1 MRNDVCIT
9 VATVCYNASAMIE
22 RTLNSVAGQSYPN
35 IEHIIVDGCSKDDTM
50 QKVSDY
56 ANGESLHKIVV
67 KSEPDKGL
75 YDAMN
80 KALQMASGDY
90 IVFMNAGDK
99 FHSVD
104 TVRQIVDSL
113 PEGEL
118 PGVVYGE
125 TDLVDDNGCFVSKRW
140 HSVPE
145 VLTWRSF
152 LNGMLVCHQSFYA
165 RVDIARNTPYN
176 LKYRLSADVDWCIRI
191 MRETERLGLR
201 LHNVR
206 MVVTDYLSEGMTTQ
220 NHKASLKER
229 FHVMTE
235 HYGLFRTII
244 QHIWFVVRKFIK

>member
-9 VATVCYNASAMIE
+9 VATVCYNASDTIE
-22 RTLNSVAGQSYPN
+22 RTLESVAEQSYAN
-35 IEHIIVDGCSKDDTM
+35 IEHLIIDGCSKDDTM
-50 QKVSDY
+50 RKVESY
-56 ANGESLHKIVV
+56 ALKSSFHRVIV

-99 FHSVD
+99 FHSAD
-104 TVRQIVDSL
+104 TLLKIVESL
-113 PEGEL
+113 PDGKL

-125 TDLVDDNGCFVSKRW
+125 TYLVDCDGRFVSKRW
-140 HSVPE
+140 HSVPD

-152 LNGMLVCHQSFYA
+152 LDGMLVCHQSFYA
-165 RVDIARNTPYN
+165 RVDIARNILYD
-176 LKYRLSADVDWCIRI
+176 LKYRFSADVDWCIRI
-191 MRETERLGLR
+191 MRESELRRLS
-201 LHNVR
+201 LHNAR

-229 FHVMTE
+229 FDVMRV
-235 HYGLFRTII
+235 HYGLVPTILR
-244 QHIWFVVRKFIK
+244 HVWFVVRKIVK